1 MSSSSSSSSSS
12 LQPSDY
18 AYQWC
23 NSIIGEPGECKRG
36 VDYVSANI
44 GTLSPGQVIQNCTN
58 SKSIDGFST
67 SDAFRYGCYLNAAF
81 QGPVDNL
88 CSAPFGEST
97 SMSIPIPCAATCKTV
112 YGGLLL
118 SSSSS
123 SSSSS
128 GQLDVCTTSAQ
139 NQFNSSVQN
148 GKCGDPTQ
156 MLSCID
162 GLFQSG
168 SGFDC
173 EQKSKDFENT
183 CKPSVIGC
191 VLGSLQSGSL
201 YQIQKYQ
208 THKGLPKTSCANF
221 MYTNQQTN
229 PPNQPNDINQPNQP
243 NDPNKP
249 DSNWNPWPDGPTY

>member
-1 MSSSSSSSSSS
+1 MSSAASSS
-12 LQPSDY
+12 LQPQDY

-44 GTLSPGQVIQNCTN
+44 GNLSPGQVIQNCTN

-81 QGPVDNL
+81 QGPVGNL
-88 CSAPFGEST
+88 CSVSLGGSST
-97 SMSIPIPCAATCKTV
+97 LSIPIPCAATCQTV
-112 YGGLLL
+112 YDSG

-128 GQLDVCTTSAQ
+128 QIDTCTTSAQ
-139 NQFNSSVQN
+139 NQFNSSIQN
-148 GKCGDPTQ
+148 AKCGDPTE

-168 SGFDC
+168 SGFNC
-173 EQKSKDFENT
+173 EQNLSDMENT

-201 YQIQKYQ
+201 NQIQQYQ
-208 THKGLPKTSCANF
+208 TKKGMPVTSCTNF
-221 MYTNQQTN
+221 MYSNPNPVNPANPSNPANPTNQLNT
-229 PPNQPNDINQPNQP
+229 PNT
-243 NDPNKP
+243 P
-249 DSNWNPWPDGPTY
+249 DQNWNPWPDGPTY